1 MPRISKGALHLTQ
14 RDPVL
19 ARIVTPGLPFRLRG
33 RSDLYLDLLESIVS
47 QQLSG
52 KAAAAIFGRFL
63 DLFPRRY
70 PEAQRLL
77 RMTVGQLRDAGVSR
91 QKAGY
96 LRNVAAFARR
106 GGLDRARL
114 ERMSDEALMEHLTR
128 IKGVGRWTAEMI
140 MMFPLHRPDV
150 FPVDDVGIQTAMK
163 KLYGLRGEGPRF
175 KRRMEKIADHWRP
188 HRTLACKYLWK
199 WKSRD

>member
-1 MPRISKGALHLTQ
+1 MTRFSKAARHLKQ
-14 RDPVL
+14 CDPVL
-19 ARIVTPGLPFRLRG
+19 ARIVTPGLPFRLHG

-52 KAAAAIFGRFL
+52 KAAATIFGRFL

-70 PEAQRLL
+70 PEPRRLV
-77 RMTVGQLRDAGVSR
+77 RMTVGQLRKAGVSR

-96 LRNVAAFARR
+96 LRNVAAFARQ
-106 GGLDRARL
+106 GGLERARL
-114 ERMSDEALMEHLTR
+114 ERMRDEDLMERLTA
-128 IKGVGRWTAEMI
+128 IKGVGRWTAEML

-163 KLYGLRGEGPRF
+163 RLYGVRGAGPRF
-175 KRRMEKIADHWRP
+175 KRRLEKIAERWRP

-199 WKSRD
+199 WKSKD